1 MNIKRFKNTVAV
13 VLMTALM
20 FSMTA
25 CSFGK
30 DAENTQKTFDDF
42 TWRVFE
48 ENVTADT
55 ITLHYTLAD
64 PEGFGI
70 EAPEVTLGEVDFS
83 EETMKEEQQE
93 IKEL

>member
-1 MNIKRFKNTVAV
+1 MKRFKNTVV
-13 VLMTALM
+13 VILMMALM

-25 CSFGK
+25 CGK
-30 DAENTQKTFDDF
+30 AENVQKAFDEF
-42 TWRVFE
+42 TWRMFE

-64 PEGFGI
+64 PEGYGI

-83 EETMKEEQQE
+83 EETLQEEQQE
-93 IKEL
+93 VIITSFS